1 MYARVVFILHDQGAL
16 FKKIDMTFPHKKGL
30 IFFLSRR
37 FRYHPSLK
45 RSRVKTWLLDYAKFR
60 IESYLL
66 LGFTD
71 RTKTEFDR

>member
-1 MYARVVFILHDQGAL
+1 MYARVVFILHDARRAL

-45 RSRVKTWLLDYAKFR
+45 LKEA
-60 IESYLL
+60 E
-66 LGFTD
+66 
-71 RTKTEFDR
+71 